1 MWVCEIQKWNSSFYE
16 ASLRSI
22 YSKMNPPV
30 KLREQVTR
38 QNLRKE
44 FRYTAIQGLGFWN
57 PSPEKGQHVFEL
69 GMQLFEV

>member
-1 MWVCEIQKWNSSFYE
+1 M
-16 ASLRSI
+16 

-44 FRYTAIQGLGFWN
+44 FKYAVSRGLVSGTQVLRKDSMCLN
-57 PSPEKGQHVFEL
+57 
-69 GMQLFEV
+69 

>member
-1 MWVCEIQKWNSSFYE
+1 M
-16 ASLRSI
+16 

-44 FRYTAIQGLGFWN
+44 FKYATVQRLGFWN
-57 PSPEKGQHVFEL
+57 PSPKKGQHVFEL
-69 GMQLFEV
+69 RMQLLEV